1 MNNND
6 IEDIKYWLNISF
18 DCEDDL
24 IYSLI
29 EGAKAELALSG
40 VPNYSSEDKA
50 YPLYMQA
57 IKYIVSRDYETRG
70 FVEYER
76 INKGFNDK
84 VLQSFILK
92 LKAW

>member
-1 MNNND
+1 MSNNE
-6 IEDIKYWLNISF
+6 IEEIKYWLNIHF

-24 IYSLI
+24 IDSLI
-29 EGAKAELALSG
+29 ESAKSELALSG
-40 VPNYSSEDKA
+40 VPDYSSKHKA
-50 YPLYMQA
+50 YPLYVQA
-57 IKYIVSRDYETRG
+57 IRYIVSRDYETRG

>member
-1 MNNND
+1 MD
-6 IEDIKYWLNISF
+6 KKDVEEIKVWLNINF
-18 DCEDDL
+18 DCENDL
-24 IYSLI
+24 ISLLI
-29 EGAKAELALSG
+29 ESAKSELALSG
-40 VPNYSSEDKA
+40 VPDYSSKHKA
-50 YPLYMQA
+50 YPLYVQA
-57 IKYIVSRDYETRG
+57 IRYIVSRDYETRG